1 MPLPSYR
8 PVMRTHPG
16 SGFVPLVH
24 IDLHRMKELLLKR
37 RASTARSLVDVNRLV
52 K

>member
-1 MPLPSYR
+1 MLLPSSR

-24 IDLHRMKELLLKR
+24 IDLLRLKELVLKR
-37 RASTARSLVDVNRLV
+37 RASAARSPADVNRLV